1 MYYIYITALP
11 LFLLSSTILP
21 LKRKTSV
28 SLLLL
33 YTYTQIRIYALYISI
48 YNIYINIILLSPFCI
63 ACVCKFFGLAV
74 WYSIVKRRIH
84 TWGRPILPLSAVIN
98 CSSGEGLWDFPRPP
112 CDVSWC
118 CHCSSLGRQPCCWYF
133 MGVASHYRN
142 NLTGEFLTFWLL
154 QSSYPLFNAVPWALG
169 GTLGVMV
176 YIYLC
181 ILNSCNFL

>member
-21 LKRKTSV
+21 LKHKTSV

-33 YTYTQIRIYALYISI
+33 YTYTQIQIYALYISI

-84 TWGRPILPLSAVIN
+84 T
-98 CSSGEGLWDFPRPP
+98 
-112 CDVSWC
+112 
-118 CHCSSLGRQPCCWYF
+118 
-133 MGVASHYRN
+133 
-142 NLTGEFLTFWLL
+142 
-154 QSSYPLFNAVPWALG
+154 
-169 GTLGVMV
+169 
-176 YIYLC
+176 
-181 ILNSCNFL
+181 